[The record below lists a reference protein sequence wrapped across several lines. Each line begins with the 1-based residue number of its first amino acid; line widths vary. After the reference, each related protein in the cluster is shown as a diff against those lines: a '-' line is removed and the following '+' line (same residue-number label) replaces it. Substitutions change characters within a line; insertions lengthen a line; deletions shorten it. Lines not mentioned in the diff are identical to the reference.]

1 MAEFTIDNVTITQ
14 KECAKIAGVTQTAI
28 SLRIKN
34 GWKGKKILIPRFK
47 RKLLMITI
55 NGVTKNIK
63 EWAEIKK
70 ISTGTIYKRIGE
82 CWEKNDDLFI
92 KPKKSGRV
100 ITINNITK
108 NFSDWAKFI
117 GISRQAF
124 YLRFENNWHEKDLLL
139 SKNIK
144 KGKEKITSFFK
155 RKYGLSAEEISNLLG
170 VSISRVYYLN
180 KKDSLEY
187 ILKEKKQ

>member
-1 MAEFTIDNVTITQ
+1 MAGFTIDNVTKTQ
-14 KECAKIAGVTQTAI
+14 KEWAKIAGVTPATLGQ
-28 SLRIKN
+28 RIKN
-34 GWKGKKILIPRFK
+34 GWKGKKLLMPKFK

-82 CWEKNDDLFI
+82 GWGKNDNFFI
-92 KPKKSGRV
+92 KPKRSGRV

-124 YLRFENNWHEKDLLL
+124 YLRFENNWQEKELLL
-139 SKNIK
+139 PKNIK
-144 KGKEKITSFFK
+144 KGKEKITSIFK
-155 RKYGLSAEEISNLLG
+155 RKYGLSAKEISYLLG

-180 KKDSLEY
+180 KKNSLEY

>member
-1 MAEFTIDNVTITQ
+1 MAGFTIDNVTKTQ
-14 KECAKIAGVTQTAI
+14 KEWAKIAGVTPATLGQ
-28 SLRIKN
+28 RIKN
-34 GWKGKKILIPRFK
+34 GWKGKKLLMPKFK

-82 CWEKNDDLFI
+82 GWGKNDNFFI
-92 KPKKSGRV
+92 KPKIRKS
-100 ITINNITK
+100 N
-108 NFSDWAKFI
+108 
-117 GISRQAF
+117 
-124 YLRFENNWHEKDLLL
+124 NNWQEKELLL
-139 SKNIK
+139 PKNIK
-144 KGKEKITSFFK
+144 KGKEKITSIFK
-155 RKYGLSAEEISNLLG
+155 RKYGLSAKEISYLLG

-180 KKDSLEY
+180 KKNSLEY